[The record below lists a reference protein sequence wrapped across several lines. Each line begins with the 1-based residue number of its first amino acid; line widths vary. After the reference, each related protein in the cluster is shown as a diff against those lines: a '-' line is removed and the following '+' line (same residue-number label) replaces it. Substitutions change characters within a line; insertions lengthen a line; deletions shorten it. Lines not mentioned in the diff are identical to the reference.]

1 METDTSPG
9 LSRVRIRTE
18 VRNRCMDVTTAYLV
32 KR

>member
-1 METDTSPG
+1 MDTDAGPG

-18 VRNRCMDVTTAYLV
+18 IRNRCMYVTTAYLV